1 MTAVSLVLRSL
12 LEDLADGCVNSY
24 LSITDSPKPVPS
36 PLIPPSGILVPIDC
50 GNLLIVACT
59 SVTSAFQG
67 PPERCALVMQ
77 ANLSVTVT
85 RCVENLTDFGRPA
98 TQAALTEDGLLLAQD
113 VSTLWYGLTGQCQQN
128 LLWKSFADL
137 DCGSTRFRDMRPG
150 ASGGIAWFTWQISV
164 DLATSLKAGN
174 DPIVWQDGSTIDW
187 QSLESVDWQ
196 T

>member
-12 LEDLADGCVNSY
+12 LEDLADGCINSY
-24 LSITDSPKPVPS
+24 RSIADSPKPVPS
-36 PLIPPSGILVPIDC
+36 PVIPPMGTLATLDC
-50 GNLLIVACT
+50 GNLLVVGAT

-67 PPERCALVMQ
+67 PGERCAIAMQ

-113 VSTLWYGLTGQCQQN
+113 VSTLWYGLTGQCQQG

-164 DLATSLKAGN
+164 DLATSLLAGN
-174 DPIVWQDGSTIDW
+174 DPIVWTTGETIDW
-187 QSLESVDWQ
+187 TSLESIDW
-196 T
+196 TT